1 MKTNEA
7 IELRNALDR
16 LIEANES
23 LEKLMKAKKLQ
34 TEEWQTFLSRSQAQL
49 LQLHG
54 RIAYAAQPFLLKE
67 NND

>member
-1 MKTNEA
+1 MKINEA
-7 IELRNALDR
+7 IELRNVLDR
-16 LIEANES
+16 LIEANEA
-23 LEKLMKAKKLQ
+23 LEKLTAAKKLQ

-67 NND
+67 KND